1 MSFWQKYN
9 SATNLHKSYVCVGLD
24 SQKNKIPEIL
34 KNEKNPI
41 WTFNKEIIDA
51 TKNNAA
57 AFKLNY
63 AFYVN
68 AGKLGL
74 EALEKTLEYI
84 PNFIPS
90 ILDVKVGDIG
100 NTMEQ
105 YAEAYYKVMDVDS
118 ITVNPLMGNDV
129 LEPLWKYR
137 DKMSFVLTLTSNKTA
152 SDYLLKNDLSFK
164 IAENIQK
171 YNYEQ
176 IGAVVG
182 ATQTNDL
189 KKIRELLP
197 KNIFLIPGIGAQGGD
212 LSSVVKFASSS
223 KSDPRFLIN
232 SSRGII
238 FASQNSDFAEKASKA
253 TNDLKELININL
265 LKLEA

>member
-1 MSFWQKYN
+1 MSFWQKYK
-9 SATNLHKSYVCVGLD
+9 SATKLHKSYVCVGLD

-34 KNEKNPI
+34 KKDKNPI
-41 WTFNKEIIDA
+41 WSFNKEIIDA
-51 TKNNAA
+51 TKNHAA
-57 AFKLNY
+57 SFKLNY
-63 AFYVN
+63 AFYIN
-68 AGKLGL
+68 SGKLGI
-74 EALEKTLEYI
+74 EALEKTLDYI
-84 PNFIPS
+84 PNFVPS

-105 YAEAYYKVMDVDS
+105 YAEAYYKEMNVDS

-152 SDYLLKNDLSFK
+152 SDYLLKNDLSYK
-164 IAENIQK
+164 IAENLQK

-182 ATQTNDL
+182 ATQTQDL
-189 KKIRELLP
+189 KKIRDFLP

-212 LSSVVKFASSS
+212 LASVVKFASST
-223 KSDPRFLIN
+223 KLDPRFLIN

-238 FASQNSDFAEKASKA
+238 FASKESDFAEKASKA
-253 TNDLKELININL
+253 ANDLKELININL
-265 LKLEA
+265 QKLEA